1 MKKVSVGLILILLL
15 LTACFGGGDEDT
27 STDKTTGF
35 HSYATAEFRLNIPN
49 EWEVLTPLNF
59 TSDMPK
65 NTVVAFR
72 NNVKNPRFT
81 TNVAISKNE
90 ISEEV
95 PSLDYAKALHQKIA
109 ADLNSYKELVAEQTE
124 VKVSDK
130 PAATL
135 FLFVEGRE
143 SPEADLK
150 RFVITTGVKE
160 KSAYTVVGAFLAG
173 DEAVASTI
181 ETMVRSF
188 EVK

>member
-1 MKKVSVGLILILLL
+1 MKKVSIGLLLIPLL
-15 LTACFGGGDEDT
+15 LTACFGGGDDNA
-27 STDKTTGF
+27 STDQTTGF

-59 TSDMPK
+59 TSDIPK

-72 NNVKNPRFT
+72 SNVKNPRFT
-81 TNVAISKNE
+81 TTIAISKNE

-109 ADLNSYKELVAEQTE
+109 TDLNSYKELVAEQTE
-124 VKVSDK
+124 VKVAGK
-130 PAATL
+130 PALTL
-135 FLFVEGRE
+135 FLSVEGRE
-143 SPEADLK
+143 TPEADLK
-150 RFVITTGVKE
+150 RFVITTAVKE
-160 KSAYTVVGAFLAG
+160 KNAYTIVGAFLAG
-173 DEAVASTI
+173 DEAVTNTV

>member
-1 MKKVSVGLILILLL
+1 MKKLSISLFVIPFFLS
-15 LTACFGGGDEDT
+15 ACFGGGDETQTADQ
-27 STDKTTGF
+27 TTGF
-35 HSYATAEFRLNIPN
+35 HPYATQEFRVDIAN

-65 NTVVAFR
+65 NTAVAFR
-72 NNVKNPRFT
+72 SNVKNPRFT
-81 TNVAISKNE
+81 TNIAISKNE

-109 ADLNSYKELVAEQTE
+109 TDLGSYKEFIAEQTE
-124 VKVSDK
+124 VKVAEK

-135 FLFVEGRE
+135 FLSVEGRE

-150 RFVITTGVKE
+150 RFIITTAVKG
-160 KSAYTVVGAFLAG
+160 KNAYTIVGAFLAT
-173 DEAVASTI
+173 DEGATKTI
-181 ETMVRSF
+181 ESMVRSF